1 MPYSTVRVIAFAML
15 ALLLVVAT
23 VSTLFLEIAAR
34 GGLLAGGIA
43 AALAL
48 RPATEATIRS

>member
-1 MPYSTVRVIAFAML
+1 MRFRSRFLAPL
-15 ALLLVVAT
+15 ALLLIVAT
-23 VSTLFLEIAAR
+23 LSPTLFLEIAAR

-48 RPATEATIRS
+48 RPSEPATTA